1 VGPVWHVAP
10 TKRDGDALQVIAL
23 TTRATNSDSVSG
35 CNDFAP
41 ERDGIALIQAA
52 AMPADHEQNSVI
64 GLLMMDEQ
72 GCSCGGGQAGTR
84 CHYSALA
91 GRSEVY
97 AAQV

>member
-1 VGPVWHVAP
+1 
-10 TKRDGDALQVIAL
+10 VIAL
-23 TTRATNSDSVSG
+23 TTPATNSDSVSG
-35 CNDFAP
+35 CNHFAP
-41 ERDGIALIQAA
+41 ERDGIALIRAA

-72 GCSCGGGQAGTR
+72 GRSCRGGQAATR

-97 AAQV
+97 VAQV